1 MKVDYID
8 HMGSDLTVVNAARVS
23 FDKESTAVDW
33 EYLDFGHSSGDF
45 VAILNDNDVKLIKY
59 LAEHNHWTP
68 FGHCQA
74 TFRIKAPIFVARQL
88 GKHQVG
94 MVWNEVS
101 RRYVDSEPEFYEPE
115 VWRKKADNVKQGSS
129 DEAVRPS
136 LNTIP
141 IVEWNDDDEGTTGSY
156 LPIHSVA
163 TEVYKRLLDEGV
175 CPEQARMVLPQSMYT
190 QWYWTGSLAAW
201 ARVCK
206 LRLDPHSQKETQEI
220 AEMISGYMSDL
231 FPVSWKELMS

>member
-1 MKVDYID
+1 MVRMKYEVDYID

-45 VAILNDNDVKLIKY
+45 VAILNDNDAKLIKY

-68 FGHCQA
+68 FGHCQV

-101 RRYVDSEPEFYEPE
+101 RRYVDSEPEFFSIDMFRE
-115 VWRKKADNVKQGSS
+115 KADNVKQGSK
-129 DEAVRPS
+129 DEA
-136 LNTIP
+136 TIP
-141 IVEWNDDDEGTTGSY
+141 YSLDPLHHYTLECYNN
-156 LPIHSVA
+156 
-163 TEVYKRLLDEGV
+163 LLKMGV

-190 QWYWTGSLAAW
+190 EWYWTGSLAAW

-206 LRLDPHSQKETQEI
+206 LRLDPHTQKETRDI
-220 AEMISGYMSDL
+220 AQVISNQMSII
-231 FPVSWKELMS
+231 FPVSWSALLA